1 MRLVEHNVAVRGIAP
16 NGKMAIVVALS
27 VLATG
32 VTLGRGRTLAA
43 APTTGA
49 PLMLARIAELTRTVD
64 VLTRRVAE
72 LETRTAR
79 SVTDRAQAGQRV
91 TAPFEVVDKSGKVI
105 LSVSDGTYGDATT
118 RGRVHIGRGTGDNF
132 GLWVRGA
139 DGNPAVV
146 VREQASGVG
155 GVFVMD
161 KKGIS
166 RVGLSAEDDRGIT
179 ILNSSSKEIASLGPD
194 PKSKVAGMVRVV
206 DDAGSA
212 LLDVS
217 GNGRSIAGPFVVTDK
232 GGKPIMSVSDT
243 PYDSDPKK
251 GRVQV
256 GRGNGDNYGI
266 WVRRADQSLAATL
279 GETKEG
285 DGLIAVRDKAG
296 KLRAELWAA
305 NGMNLYDASGTKQIA
320 SIAPNESGKSI
331 RIKVTG
337 QVQLLDAKEQVTF
350 EAGENK
356 QGGGLAH
363 VYGKDGKIRAELD
376 DGGIYLVSTAGN
388 HVVSL
393 ELNPNGGT
401 GGVLDI
407 RGQLHVVDASGGT
420 TVEMGTA
427 PSGVGVVRVGP
438 RYRCGP
444 GVPMVA
450 GIPSCMVGIK

>member
-1 MRLVEHNVAVRGIAP
+1 MRLVEHGLGDRGVVP
-16 NGKMAIVVALS
+16 NGKVVM
-27 VLATG
+27 VLA
-32 VTLGRGRTLAA
+32 VTILVAGLTIGRGRTLDA
-43 APTTGA
+43 APTTDE

-64 VLTRRVAE
+64 ALTRRVEE
-72 LETRTAR
+72 LETRAAG
-79 SVTDRAQAGQRV
+79 SETDRAQAGQRV

-166 RVGLSAEDDRGIT
+166 RVALSAEDDRGIT

-206 DDAGSA
+206 DEAGTA
-212 LLDVS
+212 LLDVGGS
-217 GNGRSIAGPFVVTDK
+217 GRSIAGPFAVTDK
-232 GGKPIMSVSDT
+232 GGKPIMSVSDS

-266 WVRRADQSLAATL
+266 WVRRADQTLATSM
-279 GETKEG
+279 GETKDG
-285 DGLIAVRDKAG
+285 DGLVTVRDRAG
-296 KLRAELWAA
+296 KLRAEVWAA
-305 NGMNLYDASGTKQIA
+305 NGMNVYDQSGTQKIA
-320 SIAPNESGKSI
+320 SIAPNESGKAI
-331 RIKVTG
+331 RMKVTG
-337 QVQLLDAKEQVTF
+337 QVQLFDAKEQVTF

-376 DGGIYLVSTAGN
+376 DGGIYLVSTAGS

-393 ELNPNGGT
+393 ELNPDGGA

-407 RGQLHVVDASGGT
+407 RGQMHVVDASGGT

>member
-1 MRLVEHNVAVRGIAP
+1 MRLVEHHLGDRGVVP
-16 NGKMAIVVALS
+16 NGKVVM
-27 VLATG
+27 VLA
-32 VTLGRGRTLAA
+32 VTVLVAGLAMGRGRTLGA
-43 APTTGA
+43 APTTGE

-64 VLTRRVAE
+64 ALTRRVEE
-72 LETRTAR
+72 LETRAAR
-79 SVTDRAQAGQRV
+79 SATDRAQAGQRV

-132 GLWVRGA
+132 GLWIRGA
-139 DGNPAVV
+139 DGAGAVV
-146 VREQASGVG
+146 LREQASGAG

-166 RVGLSAEDDRGIT
+166 RVALSAEEDRGIT
-179 ILNSSSKEIASLGPD
+179 ILSSASKEIVSLGPD
-194 PKSKVAGMVRVV
+194 PKAKAAGMLRVV
-206 DDAGSA
+206 GDAGNA
-212 LLDVS
+212 LLDV
-217 GNGRSIAGPFVVTDK
+217 GGGERTIAGPFAVIDK
-232 GGKPIMSVSDT
+232 GGKPIMSVSDA

-266 WVRRADQSLAATL
+266 WVRRADQSLVTSM
-279 GETKEG
+279 GETK
-285 DGLIAVRDKAG
+285 DGQGLVTVRDKAG
-296 KLRAELWAA
+296 KLRAEMWSA
-305 NGMNLYDASGTKQIA
+305 NGINVYDQSGTKQLA
-320 SIAPNESGKSI
+320 SIAPNETGKKI
-331 RIKVTG
+331 QMKLTG
-337 QVQLLDAKEQVTF
+337 EVQLLDDKAQVTF
-350 EAGENK
+350 EAGQNT

-393 ELNPNGGT
+393 ELNPDGGT

-407 RGQLHVVDASGGT
+407 RGQFHVVDASGGT